1 MTSGSRRRESR
12 DDYDADQAALDAIC
26 FQTTDTKGRHKILS
40 ERLTLQEAIDYGRTS
55 VHTRIKNKKMEDIAN
70 GKGIEEGV
78 SRVGSSNTK
87 GDAKD
92 NACKKCGFESPM
104 SGKCP
109 ASRKDCYRLV
119 QQNSLNIVQIEIKLQ
134 KLVQASKMW

>member
-1 MTSGSRRRESR
+1 
-12 DDYDADQAALDAIC
+12 
-26 FQTTDTKGRHKILS
+26 
-40 ERLTLQEAIDYGRTS
+40 
-55 VHTRIKNKKMEDIAN
+55 MEDIAN

-109 ASRKDCYRLV
+109 ASGKDCYRLV

-134 KLVQASKMW
+134 KLVQACYPRPRPRNHTARPRPGRATGGSSRLPTDSYLSF